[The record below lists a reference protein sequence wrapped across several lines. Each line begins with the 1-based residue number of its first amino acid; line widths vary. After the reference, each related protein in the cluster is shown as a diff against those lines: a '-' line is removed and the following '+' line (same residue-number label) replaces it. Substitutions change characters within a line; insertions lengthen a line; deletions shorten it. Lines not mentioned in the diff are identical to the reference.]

1 MGVKAPGTPNKI
13 TLSLFKILPVVISF
27 SGKDADADIKLPNN
41 ISILLNDKSYRDL
54 EEICGNENVDL
65 VYHPLPYLH

>member
-1 MGVKAPGTPNKI
+1 M
-13 TLSLFKILPVVISF
+13 ISQYDDL